1 MNKQYESI
9 PHTAD
14 LQLRV
19 WGKTLQELFKN
30 ALIGMSQSMQ
40 PKSRMCVLKGKKLEC
55 PDLPVTQKISVD
67 APDIE
72 GLLVDFL
79 NEALYLCDANNQLFL
94 DVSFDT
100 FSDTNLTGTLYGV
113 LLDGIDLEVK
123 ATTHHGLKIEK
134 INDQYQADIVFDI

>member
-9 PHTAD
+9 AHTAD

-40 PKSRMCVLKGKKLEC
+40 PKSRMCVLRGETLAC
-55 PDLPVTQKISVD
+55 PDLPITQKFVVD
-67 APDIE
+67 APEIDS
-72 GLLVDFL
+72 LLVDFL

-94 DVSFDT
+94 DVDFDT
-100 FSDTNLTGTLYGV
+100 FSDTACKGTLYGV
-113 LLDGIDLEVK
+113 PLDGIEIEIK

-134 INDQYQADIVFDI
+134 INNQYQADIVFDI